1 MNMSIPIDRNGVTIK
16 KDRNNYNLYLE
27 GLFPNAIVASGGLN
41 EAMAQRLNSDYLSKF
56 ITIEEAQ
63 RLWGLYQVDKGITLE
78 FADLI

>member
-1 MNMSIPIDRNGVTIK
+1 MNMPIPIDRNGVTIK
-16 KDRNNYNLYLE
+16 KEKNNYNLYLE
-27 GLFPNAIVASGGLN
+27 GLYPNAIVASGGLN
-41 EAMAQRLNSDYLSKF
+41 EAMAQRLNADYLSKF

>member
-1 MNMSIPIDRNGVTIK
+1 MKLPIDRNGVTIK
-16 KDRNNYNLYLE
+16 KSLNNYNLYLK
-27 GLFPNAIVASGGLN
+27 GLFPNAIKQSSLN
-41 EAMAQRLNSDYLSKF
+41 EAMAHRLEADFSAGL